1 MLIDHSHNNITNHL
15 PPFSWSKNPYDI
27 DIPGLAYWF
36 ETSFYGGGTGVFQ
49 VKDGHIGPYS
59 GDRIA
64 NSTPTYRNKNCD
76 LAWMFSNNAEK
87 PAGAGELDHSG
98 GLGGNWNVSSDS
110 DYFKMDGSSDYCVI
124 DKPIVTEGGASGYTS
139 WSFEIF
145 LFMPAS
151 AHSNTHTIMHH
162 RVNESVNGN
171 SWLRDIG
178 TTSSNLQFAVRD
190 NSGNQIT
197 ASSTAL
203 NLRAGTPEWAH
214 IVCVKEIHTPTSS
227 AVSLYGNGKLLASSS
242 GYITEYVGVNDMYIG
257 AREASSQFDEEYGEF
272 YWQFIRL
279 WNKALTDHEIWQLC
293 EVYRPSDATEGTFG

>member
-1 MLIDHSHNNITNHL
+1 MLIDHSHSNITNHL

-27 DIPGLAYWF
+27 DIHGLAYWF
-36 ETSFYGGGTGVFQ
+36 ETSFYGGGDGIFQ

-76 LAWMFSNNAEK
+76 LAWMFSNSAEK
-87 PAGAGELDHSG
+87 KAGDGELDHAVD
-98 GLGGNWNVSSDS
+98 LGGDWNVGAQSDF
-110 DYFKMDGSSDYCVI
+110 FKMDGTNDYCVL
-124 DKPIVTEGGASGYTS
+124 DKPLVTEGGDTGPGLLS

-162 RVNESVNGN
+162 RTSEAVNGN
-171 SWLRDIG
+171 SWLRDTG

-203 NLRAGTPEWAH
+203 NLRAATPEWAH
-214 IVCVKEIHTPTSS
+214 IVCVKELHSTTSS
-227 AVSLYGNGKLLASSS
+227 TVKLYGNGKLLDSTQA
-242 GYITEYVGVNDMYIG
+242 YISQYVGVNDMYIG
-257 AREASSQFDEEYGEF
+257 ARQPSGGDYGEF
-272 YWQFIRL
+272 WWQFIRL
-279 WNKALTDHEIWQLC
+279 WNKALTDHEVWQLC
-293 EVYRPSDATEGTFG
+293 EVYRSSDVTEGTFG